1 MASWITWNLLENYH
15 YLVKWVEKQGKKKTK
30 GRKSSTE
37 PTKRNRRW
45 DELDLMEITWRWKM
59 FHLQKDYMHIHIR
72 DSWMS
77 HKVYFHFSYF
87 TVCVNT
93 LQYSQTLEYMRN
105 THRDYWD
112 RLWALFSFWPSRAC
126 RTCIPSDL
134 RRRHWHRLRGRCCSA
149 AESCL
154 APRDLM
160 GSSHSGSSVHG
171 VLQARIL
178 QWADRS
184 FCRG

>member
-15 YLVKWVEKQGKKKTK
+15 YLVKWVEKQGK
-30 GRKSSTE
+30 RKQRGE
-37 PTKRNRRW
+37 KVALNQPRGIG
-45 DELDLMEITWRWKM
+45 DEMNWISWKLPEDERCL
-59 FHLQKDYMHIHIR
+59 FLLDYMHIHIR

-77 HKVYFHFSYF
+77 HKVYFRFSYF